1 MPSYN
6 NYLLCGIKHCQA
18 TPKDLSRCKEC
29 VRKDRPRCNVIG
41 ASKAQLQK
49 IAQFYVKFDR
59 EVVDTTATVVEAST
73 RFQRIQKQKE
83 FWRDCLITAFQ
94 RSLTNV
100 RKLEEKEKEKTE
112 KQVRVIVETTATN
125 VE

>member
-1 MPSYN
+1 M
-6 NYLLCGIKHCQA
+6 
-18 TPKDLSRCKEC
+18 
-29 VRKDRPRCNVIG
+29 
-41 ASKAQLQK
+41 
-49 IAQFYVKFDR
+49 KFDR